1 METID
6 LKSLSEEQRNALIMQ
21 YQAEE
26 REKREKMIQGRKAL
40 IDLEDEAVNEMFQE
54 AEMISNNI
62 VEFKRRWMVR
72 LEPLK
77 GMKVDYTKAS
87 PNQASYTYNTKDGK
101 KQAIVCQNKADRYD
115 DGIQAGIDFAKEWL
129 NAQVVD
135 DKSEQLIDI
144 IEGLLAK
151 GNKGTYSPSNLMRF
165 VATANEKDEPLL
177 KKAAECIL
185 ESLRKE
191 ATSVSIRMWKTD
203 DNGIKRIVP
212 LSATKA

>member
-1 METID
+1 MGTID
-6 LKSLSEEQRNALIMQ
+6 LKSLSEEQRNDLIMQ

-26 REKREKMIQGRKAL
+26 REKREKMIQGKKAL
-40 IDLEDEAVNEMFQE
+40 VDLEDEAVNEMFEE

-87 PNQASYTYNTKDGK
+87 PNQSSYTYNSRDGK
-101 KQAIVCQNKADRYD
+101 KQAIVCQNMAARYD
-115 DGIQAGIDFAKEWL
+115 DGIQAGIDFAKEWF

-135 DKSEQLIDI
+135 DKSKKLIDI

-151 GNKGTYSPSNLMRF
+151 GNKGTYSPSNLMEF
-165 VATANEKDEPLL
+165 VKTANEKDEPLL

-203 DNGIKRIVP
+203 DDGIRRAVP